1 MLHDAEVS
9 LEYLEQEQDP
19 ERFRI
24 FWIASVALLRMVGH
38 VLDKVESEQSEAVKQ
53 VVNTHWKEWKLNL
66 PENRIFQDFIE
77 DERNRVLKEYSFGFL
92 SGEMPIVV
100 QKDDSAEVF
109 TLDDLLYCP
118 IADGTYAGEDGRDIV
133 REGIE
138 WWKSRLNE
146 MEREISAFQ

>member
-1 MLHDAEVS
+1 
-9 LEYLEQEQDP
+9 
-19 ERFRI
+19 
-24 FWIASVALLRMVGH
+24 MVGH